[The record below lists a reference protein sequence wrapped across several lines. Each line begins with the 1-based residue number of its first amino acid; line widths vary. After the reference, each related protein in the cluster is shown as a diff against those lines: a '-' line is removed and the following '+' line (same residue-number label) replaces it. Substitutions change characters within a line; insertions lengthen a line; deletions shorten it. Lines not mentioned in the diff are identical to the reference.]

1 MNAKVALY
9 VGGLLGPFGGGVVA
23 AMLPELGATF
33 AISPGLAASSLTAYL
48 LPFAAVMLV
57 SGTLGERWGLARTI
71 RLGYLVY
78 VAAAL
83 LAAVVPW
90 FWLFQA
96 TRGLQ
101 GMANAF
107 TTPLLMAK
115 LASATPTHRLGRA
128 LGTFGAMQ
136 ALGQTSAPLIGGIAA
151 EGSWQ
156 WAFVGI
162 AAVAAV
168 LAACPLPKD
177 EQHHGD
183 APSAPLRS
191 IWQPVVL
198 WAGALVFVTGACLPG
213 LSFLVAF
220 RLDDAFALSPA
231 TRGVVLTAYGG
242 AGMIGAR
249 LVGSATDRFGR
260 RAAVSGGLAVGGLTV
275 SAIAV
280 TTSLPVVTAAWA
292 LAGVAAQMVLVGVNT
307 TVLAS
312 QPAGRSGAISV
323 VTSLRFLGMSTSPAA
338 FTGLYRSDPVLGF
351 LVPAAAMVAVIPAIT
366 LLWRRDVRRKGR

>member
-115 LASATPTHRLGRA
+115 LASATPT
-128 LGTFGAMQ
+128 
-136 ALGQTSAPLIGGIAA
+136 
-151 EGSWQ
+151 
-156 WAFVGI
+156 
-162 AAVAAV
+162 
-168 LAACPLPKD
+168 
-177 EQHHGD
+177 
-183 APSAPLRS
+183 
-191 IWQPVVL
+191 
-198 WAGALVFVTGACLPG
+198 
-213 LSFLVAF
+213 
-220 RLDDAFALSPA
+220 
-231 TRGVVLTAYGG
+231 
-242 AGMIGAR
+242 
-249 LVGSATDRFGR
+249 
-260 RAAVSGGLAVGGLTV
+260 
-275 SAIAV
+275 
-280 TTSLPVVTAAWA
+280 
-292 LAGVAAQMVLVGVNT
+292 
-307 TVLAS
+307 
-312 QPAGRSGAISV
+312 
-323 VTSLRFLGMSTSPAA
+323 
-338 FTGLYRSDPVLGF
+338 
-351 LVPAAAMVAVIPAIT
+351 
-366 LLWRRDVRRKGR
+366 